1 MALRRPAAAGPA
13 GRRAPRVGAALR
25 RPASRGAGEQSQKGE
40 AEEKFVN
47 GEEVEANLAPLGR
60 LVQGTPVVVVGEYRQ
75 EGCRLCGTVQG
86 LQVRHVGDVELQ
98 LTGEG
103 TESESLLKWITG
115 HPTVPVRVHLCGSTC
130 PNKVDAEGLVH
141 ATKIRQKQRSDEGGW
156 SENLR
161 EGRDE
166 NAELRREAMALQE
179 KEAKEKERADQKRD
193 DKKTKKKKKE
203 KKKRSSSTGGSS
215 RKKVR
220 SSRKRVNS
228 RKELKDVFG
237 STGLDPNYKVRRKL
251 VKALKKKLKR
261 KKEESTSGD
270 SSSIDGERG
279 EQRPGQ
285 LRGRGD
291 LRGHPQSA
299 GGGPPSSRSSS
310 GEHYQGD
317 AESTPDGSRHSLGPG
332 ERGGACGGAAILPQ
346 PSGPPPFRGG
356 QPRSSDLVLELR
368 PGASGESC
376 QHGRL
381 LGAEAEEFAADSQWR
396 ELASQSKGRSGPART
411 GTTDKPRRNT
421 GRGQGGQGGAEDES
435 VSKRK
440 RKGKEREFRGRGPV
454 AIRAKG
460 RDKRA
465 RQRERQ
471 EERKRGRKEELLDLG
486 AEAEDEYEG
495 PLLGLGGEPQR
506 SYEEVR
512 GAPCGLSLNQG
523 KTAHGRDTVLGQDR
537 ARCSTGVREDRPPD
551 SPECGPWVRG
561 HGSVWKPPIG
571 LMGMAPERGQMA
583 QAFFHSFMFHLVAK
597 LRTASSLVVPRRHP
611 TDA

>member
-60 LVQGTPVVVVGEYRQ
+60 LVQGTPVVVVVEYRQ

-270 SSSIDGERG
+270 SSSIDG
-279 EQRPGQ
+279 
-285 LRGRGD
+285 
-291 LRGHPQSA
+291 
-299 GGGPPSSRSSS
+299 S
-310 GEHYQGD
+310 GESSDQGSSED
-317 AESTPDGSRHSLGPG
+317 EGIFGDTHKVRVVARRAPGVLAESTIRGMQSQLLTAAGTVWDQEKGEVPAVALQYYRNHLAPLLSGGASREALTLCWSLDLALQGKVANTVDCLAQRLKSLQLTANGGSWRVSQRVEVVPP
-332 ERGGACGGAAILPQ
+332 ERGQLTSRAETQAAAKE
-346 PSGPPPFRGG
+346 
-356 QPRSSDLVLELR
+356 DK
-368 PGASGESC
+368 
-376 QHGRL
+376 
-381 LGAEAEEFAADSQWR
+381 EEQKTRA
-396 ELASQSKGRSGPART
+396 LA
-411 GTTDKPRRNT
+411 
-421 GRGQGGQGGAEDES
+421 
-435 VSKRK
+435 
-440 RKGKEREFRGRGPV
+440 KGKEKGKSESSGAGAPWRYGQKGET
-454 AIRAKG
+454 KG
-460 RDKRA
+460 RDKGKG
-465 RQRERQ
+465 
-471 EERKRGRKEELLDLG
+471 KRSEKEE
-486 AEAEDEYEG
+486 
-495 PLLGLGGEPQR
+495 
-506 SYEEVR
+506 
-512 GAPCGLSLNQG
+512 G
-523 KTAHGRDTVLGQDR
+523 K
-537 ARCSTGVREDRPPD
+537 
-551 SPECGPWVRG
+551 
-561 HGSVWKPPIG
+561 K
-571 LMGMAPERGQMA
+571 
-583 QAFFHSFMFHLVAK
+583 
-597 LRTASSLVVPRRHP
+597 SS
-611 TDA
+611 

>member
-1 MALRRPAAAGPA
+1 M
-13 GRRAPRVGAALR
+13 
-25 RPASRGAGEQSQKGE
+25 
-40 AEEKFVN
+40 
-47 GEEVEANLAPLGR
+47 
-60 LVQGTPVVVVGEYRQ
+60 
-75 EGCRLCGTVQG
+75 
-86 LQVRHVGDVELQ
+86 RHVGDVELQ

-179 KEAKEKERADQKRD
+179 KEAKGKERADQKRD

-270 SSSIDGERG
+270 SSSIDG
-279 EQRPGQ
+279 
-285 LRGRGD
+285 
-291 LRGHPQSA
+291 
-299 GGGPPSSRSSS
+299 S
-310 GEHYQGD
+310 GESSDQGSSED
-317 AESTPDGSRHSLGPG
+317 EGIFGDTHKVRVVARRAPGVTIREMQSQLHSLGPG

-368 PGASGESC
+368 PGASGEVANTVDC
-376 QHGRL
+376 LAQRL
-381 LGAEAEEFAADSQWR
+381 KSLQLTANGGSWRVSQR
-396 ELASQSKGRSGPART
+396 VEVVP
-411 GTTDKPRRNT
+411 PE
-421 GRGQGGQGGAEDES
+421 RGQLTSRAETQAAAKEDKEEQ
-435 VSKRK
+435 KTRALA
-440 RKGKEREFRGRGPV
+440 KGKEKGKSESSGAGAPWRYGQKGET
-454 AIRAKG
+454 KG
-460 RDKRA
+460 RDKGKG
-465 RQRERQ
+465 
-471 EERKRGRKEELLDLG
+471 KRSEKEE
-486 AEAEDEYEG
+486 
-495 PLLGLGGEPQR
+495 
-506 SYEEVR
+506 
-512 GAPCGLSLNQG
+512 G
-523 KTAHGRDTVLGQDR
+523 K
-537 ARCSTGVREDRPPD
+537 
-551 SPECGPWVRG
+551 
-561 HGSVWKPPIG
+561 K
-571 LMGMAPERGQMA
+571 
-583 QAFFHSFMFHLVAK
+583 
-597 LRTASSLVVPRRHP
+597 SS
-611 TDA
+611 

>member
-60 LVQGTPVVVVGEYRQ
+60 LVQGTPVVVVVEYRQ

-237 STGLDPNYKVRRKL
+237 STGLDPNYKITK
-251 VKALKKKLKR
+251 
-261 KKEESTSGD
+261 
-270 SSSIDGERG
+270 
-279 EQRPGQ
+279 
-285 LRGRGD
+285 
-291 LRGHPQSA
+291 
-299 GGGPPSSRSSS
+299 
-310 GEHYQGD
+310 
-317 AESTPDGSRHSLGPG
+317 
-332 ERGGACGGAAILPQ
+332 
-346 PSGPPPFRGG
+346 
-356 QPRSSDLVLELR
+356 
-368 PGASGESC
+368 
-376 QHGRL
+376 
-381 LGAEAEEFAADSQWR
+381 
-396 ELASQSKGRSGPART
+396 
-411 GTTDKPRRNT
+411 
-421 GRGQGGQGGAEDES
+421 
-435 VSKRK
+435 
-440 RKGKEREFRGRGPV
+440 
-454 AIRAKG
+454 
-460 RDKRA
+460 
-465 RQRERQ
+465 
-471 EERKRGRKEELLDLG
+471 
-486 AEAEDEYEG
+486 
-495 PLLGLGGEPQR
+495 
-506 SYEEVR
+506 
-512 GAPCGLSLNQG
+512 
-523 KTAHGRDTVLGQDR
+523 
-537 ARCSTGVREDRPPD
+537 
-551 SPECGPWVRG
+551 
-561 HGSVWKPPIG
+561 
-571 LMGMAPERGQMA
+571 
-583 QAFFHSFMFHLVAK
+583 
-597 LRTASSLVVPRRHP
+597 
-611 TDA
+611 

>member
-1 MALRRPAAAGPA
+1 M
-13 GRRAPRVGAALR
+13 
-25 RPASRGAGEQSQKGE
+25 
-40 AEEKFVN
+40 N

-60 LVQGTPVVVVGEYRQ
+60 LVQGTPVVVVVEYRQ

-270 SSSIDGERG
+270 SSSIDG
-279 EQRPGQ
+279 
-285 LRGRGD
+285 
-291 LRGHPQSA
+291 
-299 GGGPPSSRSSS
+299 S
-310 GEHYQGD
+310 GESSDQGSSED
-317 AESTPDGSRHSLGPG
+317 EGIFGDTHKVRVVARRAPGVLAESTIREMQSQLLTAAGTVWDQEKG
-332 ERGGACGGAAILPQ
+332 EVPAVALQYYRNHLAPLLSGGA
-346 PSGPPPFRGG
+346 SR
-356 QPRSSDLVLELR
+356 
-368 PGASGESC
+368 
-376 QHGRL
+376 
-381 LGAEAEEFAADSQWR
+381 EALTLCWS
-396 ELASQSKGRSGPART
+396 
-411 GTTDKPRRNT
+411 
-421 GRGQGGQGGAEDES
+421 
-435 VSKRK
+435 
-440 RKGKEREFRGRGPV
+440 
-454 AIRAKG
+454 
-460 RDKRA
+460 
-465 RQRERQ
+465 
-471 EERKRGRKEELLDLG
+471 LDL
-486 AEAEDEYEG
+486 A
-495 PLLGLGGEPQR
+495 L
-506 SYEEVR
+506 
-512 GAPCGLSLNQG
+512 QG
-523 KTAHGRDTVLGQDR
+523 KVANTVDCLAQRLKSLQLTANG
-537 ARCSTGVREDRPPD
+537 
-551 SPECGPWVRG
+551 
-561 HGSVWKPPIG
+561 GSWRVSQRVEVVP
-571 LMGMAPERGQMA
+571 PERGQLTSRA
-583 QAFFHSFMFHLVAK
+583 ETQAAAK
-597 LRTASSLVVPRRHP
+597 EDKEEQKTRALAKGKEKGKSESSGAGAPWRYGQKGETKGLDKGKGKRSENVEGKKSS
-611 TDA
+611 

>member
-13 GRRAPRVGAALR
+13 GRRAPRVGAPLR

-141 ATKIRQKQRSDEGGW
+141 ATKIRQKQRSDEGSW

-166 NAELRREAMALQE
+166 NVELRREAMALQE

-193 DKKTKKKKKE
+193 AKKTKKKKKE

-215 RKKVR
+215 RKKVG

-270 SSSIDGERG
+270 SSSLDG
-279 EQRPGQ
+279 
-285 LRGRGD
+285 
-291 LRGHPQSA
+291 
-299 GGGPPSSRSSS
+299 S
-310 GEHYQGD
+310 GESSDQGSSED
-317 AESTPDGSRHSLGPG
+317 EGIFGDTHKVRVVARRAPGVLAESTIREMQSQLLTAAGTVWDQEKG
-332 ERGGACGGAAILPQ
+332 EVPAVALQYYRNHLA
-346 PSGPPPFRGG
+346 PSFQG
-356 QPRSSDLVLELR
+356 
-368 PGASGESC
+368 
-376 QHGRL
+376 
-381 LGAEAEEFAADSQWR
+381 
-396 ELASQSKGRSGPART
+396 GPA
-411 GTTDKPRRNT
+411 
-421 GRGQGGQGGAEDES
+421 E
-435 VSKRK
+435 
-440 RKGKEREFRGRGPV
+440 
-454 AIRAKG
+454 
-460 RDKRA
+460 
-465 RQRERQ
+465 
-471 EERKRGRKEELLDLG
+471 
-486 AEAEDEYEG
+486 
-495 PLLGLGGEPQR
+495 
-506 SYEEVR
+506 
-512 GAPCGLSLNQG
+512 
-523 KTAHGRDTVLGQDR
+523 
-537 ARCSTGVREDRPPD
+537 
-551 SPECGPWVRG
+551 
-561 HGSVWKPPIG
+561 
-571 LMGMAPERGQMA
+571 
-583 QAFFHSFMFHLVAK
+583 K
-597 LRTASSLVVPRRHP
+597 L
-611 TDA
+611 